1 MGNTSCGLYLPL
13 YFSSIVRDGVFVNI
27 HSGASARHPRLAY
40 TLVFLAGG
48 VLLCFYWWI
57 IGVALKSPTQSQNP
71 PIPDNGGVT
80 VQTAQPSPKT
90 LSRDMEKT
98 YTLSPQTLE
107 AIRRIVEDSNKASS
121 SEDLRQQVF
130 LLVTAL
136 RLFQRDMDRER
147 KYIDAMSDSRRRE
160 IEQDPNGE
168 TLRRLH
174 TTTGQRITVA
184 GAAAPKGSVREHSS
198 VAS

>member
-1 MGNTSCGLYLPL
+1 
-13 YFSSIVRDGVFVNI
+13 
-27 HSGASARHPRLAY
+27 
-40 TLVFLAGG
+40 
-48 VLLCFYWWI
+48 
-57 IGVALKSPTQSQNP
+57 
-71 PIPDNGGVT
+71 
-80 VQTAQPSPKT
+80 
-90 LSRDMEKT
+90 MEKS

-160 IEQDPNGE
+160 IEQDALMGKLSGDY
-168 TLRRLH
+168 TLLQGSALQLRVRLL
-174 TTTGQRITVA
+174 QKVPSENIPA
-184 GAAAPKGSVREHSS
+184 LPVRPQVDSIDQFTKAMER
-198 VAS
+198 ALEKLR